1 MAEFL
6 VHFLSCTFYALQK
19 RNQNIFVIFFDCPK
33 KITKRNALLSLFT
46 QKKKAKKQVSLKL
59 PFFNFLVSQQE
70 SNKEMRPLKRRG
82 RLAARKV
89 PNFIRHTV
97 SELIGLSIKGK
108 T

>member
-1 MAEFL
+1 MNKTFL
-6 VHFLSCTFYALQK
+6 FISCT
-19 RNQNIFVIFFDCPK
+19 VIDTEP
-33 KITKRNALLSLFT
+33 
-46 QKKKAKKQVSLKL
+46 KKQVSLKL
-59 PFFNFLVSQQE
+59 LFLILNFLVSQQE

>member
-1 MAEFL
+1 LKKYAKLFFNFL
-6 VHFLSCTFYALQK
+6 FFEKTKIKNFCHFFIQTKETS
-19 RNQNIFVIFFDCPK
+19 FFK
-33 KITKRNALLSLFT
+33 TSFI
-46 QKKKAKKQVSLKL
+46 
-59 PFFNFLVSQQE
+59 NFLVSQQE

-97 SELIGLSIKGK
+97 SELISLPIKGK

>member
-1 MAEFL
+1 MIDAE
-6 VHFLSCTFYALQK
+6 
-19 RNQNIFVIFFDCPK
+19 P
-33 KITKRNALLSLFT
+33 
-46 QKKKAKKQVSLKL
+46 KKQVSLKL
-59 PFFNFLVSQQE
+59 LFLILNFLVSQQE

-97 SELIGLSIKGK
+97 SELIGLPIKGK

>member
-1 MAEFL
+1 M
-6 VHFLSCTFYALQK
+6 QK

-33 KITKRNALLSLFT
+33 KITKRNEP
-46 QKKKAKKQVSLKL
+46 KKQVSLKL
-59 PFFNFLVSQQE
+59 PFLNFLVSQQE

-82 RLAARKV
+82 RLAAHKV

-97 SELIGLSIKGK
+97 FELISLPVKGK

>member
-1 MAEFL
+1 M
-6 VHFLSCTFYALQK
+6 QK

-33 KITKRNALLSLFT
+33 KITKRNEP
-46 QKKKAKKQVSLKL
+46 KKQVSLKL
-59 PFFNFLVSQQE
+59 LFLNFLVSQQE
-70 SNKEMRPLKRRG
+70 SNKEMRPLKRRE

-97 SELIGLSIKGK
+97 SELIGLPIKGK

>member
-1 MAEFL
+1 VIDAE
-6 VHFLSCTFYALQK
+6 
-19 RNQNIFVIFFDCPK
+19 P
-33 KITKRNALLSLFT
+33 
-46 QKKKAKKQVSLKL
+46 KKQVSLKL
-59 PFFNFLVSQQE
+59 LFLILNFLVSQQE

-97 SELIGLSIKGK
+97 SELIGLPIKGK